1 VRVSGEQQR
10 FRASAL
16 MIGSCGAAYKYCNRS
31 GRAASRV
38 IDAARRIDT
47 SSLPHYYDRDAP
59 AVIVS
64 ACRIWRKK
72 RRIIY
77 GLHLFVFHSAN
88 DGIRSKNKTFYSAT
102 FRWELSL

>member
-47 SSLPHYYDRDAP
+47 SSLPHYYDRDAT

-72 RRIIY
+72 GEPYTVCIS
-77 GLHLFVFHSAN
+77 LFSTLPTTAYAVKIKLFTQQLS
-88 DGIRSKNKTFYSAT
+88 DGN
-102 FRWELSL
+102 